1 VTSRRLFF
9 LIGQLSAGGAERQ
22 LAYLL
27 QAIERERYRPAVA
40 VWNYRAQDL
49 YVPRIASLGV
59 PVYSLGTASSS
70 VSRLLVL
77 RHLIEDLRAE
87 VVHSYSFFTNVV
99 AHSAALGTNAVAVG
113 SVRGDYVE
121 DVRSSGLLRGT
132 VNSRWPRLLIFNSV
146 SALRNAQTSR
156 RMSRPR
162 MAVVVRNGLDVMSF
176 RADRTPPIQERPTVL
191 GVGSLV
197 ASKRWDRLLTASAQL
212 KRAGGRFKMDIA
224 GDGPMKGRLQRL
236 ANDLGVSDCVRF
248 LGHVDPIAHEL
259 EGASCL
265 VHPSDSEGCPN
276 VVMEAMACGRAVV
289 ATGSGDVPL
298 LVDDGTTGF
307 VLERDDETGLVNSLR
322 TLLENHELCCE
333 MGRAAR
339 RKAEREFSLARLV
352 SDTLNAYGRAG
363 WHDATSLRTLART
376 PGAAQAP
383 RS

>member
-1 VTSRRLFF
+1 VTSRRLLF

-22 LAYLL
+22 LLYLL

-49 YVPRIASLGV
+49 YIPRIASLGV
-59 PVYSLGTASSS
+59 PVYSLGTASSC

-77 RHLIEDLRAE
+77 RRLIEDLRAE

-99 AHSAALGTNAVAVG
+99 AHTVALGTNAVAVG
-113 SVRGDYVE
+113 SVRGNYVD

-132 VNSRWPRLLIFNSV
+132 VNARWPRLLIFNSV

-156 RMSRPR
+156 RMRRPR
-162 MAVVVRNGLDVMSF
+162 MSVVVRNGLDVTSF
-176 RADRTPPIQERPTVL
+176 RADRTPPIQERPIVL
-191 GVGSLV
+191 GVGSLL

-212 KRAGGRFKMDIA
+212 KRAGVRFQVAIA
-224 GDGPMKGRLQRL
+224 GDGPMKEQLHRL
-236 ANDLGVSDCVRF
+236 ADDLGVSDCVRL
-248 LGHVDPIAHEL
+248 LGHVDPIAHKL
-259 EGASCL
+259 EDASCL

-298 LVDDGTTGF
+298 LVDNGTTGF

-322 TLLENHELCCE
+322 TLLENHELCRD

-352 SDTLNAYGRAG
+352 SDTLKAYGHAG
-363 WHDATSLRTLART
+363 WQGATCLRTLARNA
-376 PGAAQAP
+376 GAAQAA